1 MAKVFIP
8 ALLHQFTNNVSQIDV
23 KGENVR
29 TIVNNLDIKFPGIK
43 SKLVEGLKIKPF
55 LKGINEYLGELYI
68 KTNRIDLAKQRLEV
82 LNDCE
87 CEEFSELKELI
98 DNN

>member
-23 KGENVR
+23 EGENVR

-43 SKLVEGLKIKPF
+43 SKLVEGNKIKPSISVAVVGNITPMGLLEDVESDSEVHF
-55 LKGINEYLGELYI
+55 LPAISGG
-68 KTNRIDLAKQRLEV
+68 
-82 LNDCE
+82 
-87 CEEFSELKELI
+87 
-98 DNN
+98 

>member
-23 KGENVR
+23 EGENVR

-43 SKLVEGLKIKPF
+43 SRLVEGNKIKPSISVAVDGNITPMGLLEDVEPDSEVHF
-55 LKGINEYLGELYI
+55 LPAISGG
-68 KTNRIDLAKQRLEV
+68 
-82 LNDCE
+82 
-87 CEEFSELKELI
+87 
-98 DNN
+98 